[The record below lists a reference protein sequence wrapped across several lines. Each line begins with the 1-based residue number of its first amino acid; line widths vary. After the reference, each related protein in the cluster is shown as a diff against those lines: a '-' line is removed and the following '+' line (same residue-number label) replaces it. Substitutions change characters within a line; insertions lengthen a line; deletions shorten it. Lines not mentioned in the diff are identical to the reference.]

1 MEGRGQ
7 GKLGNECGNRIGAAP
22 AADNEKTRQK
32 KGKGRP
38 KQTPAAATGNLRPK
52 TEEKNDIERRRGT
65 LSVAN
70 MEGRPRGK
78 THRERDGE
86 RTGKVKRVVLVILQA
101 ML

>member
-7 GKLGNECGNRIGAAP
+7 GKLGNECGNHIGAAP

-32 KGKGRP
+32 KGKGRL

-65 LSVAN
+65 LSMAN
-70 MEGRPRGK
+70 MEGRPREK
-78 THRERDGE
+78 HREREMG
-86 RTGKVKRVVLVILQA
+86 RVILQA